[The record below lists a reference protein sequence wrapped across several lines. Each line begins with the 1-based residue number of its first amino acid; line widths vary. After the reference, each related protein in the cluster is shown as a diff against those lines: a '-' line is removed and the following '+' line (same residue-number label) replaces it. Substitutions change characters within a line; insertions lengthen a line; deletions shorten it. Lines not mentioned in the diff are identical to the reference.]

1 MGEIMDFLMFQ
12 LIHNSKT
19 PLYEQLYQSI
29 KKAIIN
35 GTIEEGIKLPSK
47 RKLAEYLAVS
57 QTTIEFA
64 YSQLVAEGFIVSE
77 PRRGYFVQN
86 LEELAIIE
94 QGIASIVPESTDT
107 SSFSVDLSTGKIDTD
122 SFPFKT
128 WRRYAKDIVNEENGE
143 LLQLGHPQGD
153 YLLRQQISSYLFQSR
168 GVKSTPEQIIL
179 GSGTEQIMPLI
190 IHLLGEKAVY
200 GFENPGYPLTHHLF
214 FNDSRMSVPI
224 AVDNDGV
231 IVSKLEQSFANVMY
245 VTPSHQF
252 PTGAVLSATRRNQLL
267 AWAYQQDNRYIIE
280 DDYDS
285 EFRYTGKPIPSLQ
298 GIDQNERVIYL
309 STFSKSLMPS
319 LRIAYAVLPK
329 SLILQYKQRFSY
341 YAATVPR
348 MDQHILANFMEDGY
362 FAKHLNR
369 MRKIY
374 KRKLEIITKTIL
386 QYHPTVSISGEQAG
400 MHILLTIR
408 TTKTETE
415 LVKLAEQADIRI
427 YGLQDYI
434 SSNLDEQT
442 FPKLVLG
449 FGGLKM
455 EQVASSI
462 HQLMKALE
470 IKKHRNS

>member
-1 MGEIMDFLMFQ
+1 MDFLMFQ
-12 LIHNSKT
+12 LIQESKT
-19 PLYEQLYQSI
+19 PLYEQLYSAI
-29 KKAIIN
+29 KEAIIN
-35 GTIEEGIKLPSK
+35 GAIEEGIKLPSK
-47 RKLAEYLAVS
+47 RKLADYLAVS

-64 YSQLVAEGFIVSE
+64 YSQLVAEGFISSE
-77 PRRGYFVQN
+77 PRRGYFVQS

-94 QGIASIVPESTDT
+94 QDTPSIIQEAHDIT
-107 SSFSVDLSTGKIDTD
+107 SFAIDFSPGKIDTD
-122 SFPFKT
+122 SFPFAT
-128 WRRYAKDIVNEENGE
+128 WRKYVKDIVNDENKD

-153 YLLRQQISSYLFQSR
+153 YGLRQQISSYLFQSR

-190 IHLLGEKAVY
+190 IHLLGDKAVY

-214 FNDSRMSVPI
+214 FKDSRKSLPI
-224 AVDNDGV
+224 SVDNDGV
-231 IVSKLEQSFANVMY
+231 IVAKLEQSFANVMY

-252 PTGAVLSATRRNQLL
+252 PTGAVLSATRRSQLL

-329 SLILQYKQRFSY
+329 TLLLQYKQRFSY
-341 YAATVPR
+341 YSATVPR
-348 MDQHILANFMEDGY
+348 MDQHLLTNFMEDGY
-362 FAKHLNR
+362 FAKHLNK

-374 KRKLEIITKTIL
+374 KRKLEIITKTIM
-386 QYHPTVSISGEQAG
+386 QYEPTVTISGEQAG

-408 TTKTETE
+408 TNKTEVE
-415 LVKLAEQADIRI
+415 LVNLAQQADIRI
-427 YGLQDYI
+427 YGLQEYI
-434 SSNLDEQT
+434 STELEEKT
-442 FPKLVLG
+442 APKLVLG
-449 FGGLKM
+449 FGGLKV
-455 EQVASSI
+455 EEVASSI
-462 HQLMKALE
+462 HQLMHALE
-470 IKKHRNS
+470 ITKTL

>member
-12 LIHNSKT
+12 LVHDSKT

-29 KKAIIN
+29 KKAIID

-64 YSQLVAEGFIVSE
+64 YSQLVAEGFILSA

-94 QGIASIVPESTDT
+94 QDNSTILPEATDVP
-107 SSFSVDLSTGKIDTD
+107 SFSIDLSTGKIDTD
-122 SFPFKT
+122 SFPFTT
-128 WRRYAKDIVNEENGE
+128 WRKYAKDIVNEDNRE

-153 YLLRQQISSYLFQSR
+153 YLIRQQISSYLFQSR
-168 GVKSTPEQIIL
+168 GVQSTPEQIIL

-190 IHLLGEKAVY
+190 VHLLGDKAVY

-214 FNDSRMSVPI
+214 FKDSRKSVPI
-224 AVDNDGV
+224 EVDNDGV
-231 IVSKLEQSFANVMY
+231 IVSKLEQSFVNVMY

-252 PTGAVLSATRRNQLL
+252 PTGAVLSATRRSQLL

-298 GIDQNERVIYL
+298 GIDQNERVIYM

-319 LRIAYAVLPK
+319 LRMAYAVLPK

-341 YAATVPR
+341 YSATVPR
-348 MDQHILANFMEDGY
+348 MDQHILANFMKDGY

-374 KRKLEIITKTIL
+374 KRKLDIITKTIL
-386 QYHPTVSISGEQAG
+386 QYHPFVTISGEQAG

-408 TTKTETE
+408 TTKTEAE

-427 YGLQDYI
+427 YGLQEYI
-434 SSNLDEQT
+434 SSELEEQT

-449 FGGLKM
+449 FGGLKI
-455 EQVASSI
+455 EKTADAI
-462 HQLMKALE
+462 HQLMHALNITKAP
-470 IKKHRNS
+470 

>member
-1 MGEIMDFLMFQ
+1 MMDFLMFQ
-12 LIHNSKT
+12 LIQESKT
-19 PLYEQLYQSI
+19 PLYEQLYRAI
-29 KKAIIN
+29 KEAIIN

-47 RKLAEYLAVS
+47 RKLADYLAVS

-64 YSQLVAEGFIVSE
+64 YSQLVAEGFISSE
-77 PRRGYFVQN
+77 PRRGYFVQS

-94 QGIASIVPESTDT
+94 QNSPSIMQEENNI
-107 SSFSVDLSTGKIDTD
+107 SSFSIEFSPGKIDTD
-122 SFPFKT
+122 SFPFAT
-128 WRRYAKDIVNEENGE
+128 WRKYAKDIVNDENKD

-153 YLLRQQISSYLFQSR
+153 YGLRQQISSYLFQSR

-190 IHLLGEKAVY
+190 IHLLGDKAVY

-214 FNDSRMSVPI
+214 FKDSRKSVPI
-224 AVDNDGV
+224 PVDDDG
-231 IVSKLEQSFANVMY
+231 IVVAKLEQTFANVMY

-252 PTGAVLSATRRNQLL
+252 PTGAVLSATRRSQLL

-285 EFRYTGKPIPSLQ
+285 EFRYTGKPIPALQ

-329 SLILQYKQRFSY
+329 SLLLQYKQRFSY
-341 YAATVPR
+341 YSATVPR

-362 FAKHLNR
+362 FAKHLNK

-374 KRKLEIITKTIL
+374 KRKLEIITKTIM
-386 QYHPTVSISGEQAG
+386 QYEPTVTISGEQAG
-400 MHILLTIR
+400 MHILLTIH
-408 TTKTETE
+408 TTKPETE
-415 LVKLAEQADIRI
+415 LVNRAKQADIRI
-427 YGLQDYI
+427 YGLQEYI
-434 SSNLDEQT
+434 SSELEEKAV
-442 FPKLVLG
+442 PKLVLG
-449 FGGLKM
+449 FGGLKV
-455 EQVASSI
+455 EEVASSI
-462 HQLMKALE
+462 HQLMHALE
-470 IKKHRNS
+470 ITKTL

>member
-1 MGEIMDFLMFQ
+1 MDFLMFQ
-12 LIHNSKT
+12 LIPESKT
-19 PLYEQLYQSI
+19 PLYEQLYRAI
-29 KKAIIN
+29 KEAIIN
-35 GTIEEGIKLPSK
+35 GTIKEGIKLPSK
-47 RKLAEYLAVS
+47 RKLADYLAVS

-64 YSQLVAEGFIVSE
+64 YSQLVAEGFISSE

-94 QGIASIVPESTDT
+94 QEIPSIMQEAIEIP
-107 SSFSVDLSTGKIDTD
+107 SFSIDFSPGKIDTD
-122 SFPFKT
+122 FFPFAT
-128 WRRYAKDIVNEENGE
+128 WRKYAKDIVNDENKD

-153 YLLRQQISSYLFQSR
+153 YVLRQQISSYLFQSR

-200 GFENPGYPLTHHLF
+200 AFENPGYPLTHHLF
-214 FNDSRMSVPI
+214 FKDSRKSVPI
-224 AVDNDGV
+224 PVDDDGV
-231 IVSKLEQSFANVMY
+231 IVSKLEHSYANVMY

-252 PTGAVLSATRRNQLL
+252 PTGAVLSATRRSQLL
-267 AWAYQQDNRYIIE
+267 SWAYQQDNRYIIE

-319 LRIAYAVLPK
+319 LRMAYAVLPK

-341 YAATVPR
+341 YSATVPR
-348 MDQHILANFMEDGY
+348 MDQHILANFMEDGH
-362 FAKHLNR
+362 FAKHLNK

-374 KRKLEIITKTIL
+374 KRKLEIITKTIM
-386 QYHPTVSISGEQAG
+386 QYEPSVTISGEQAG
-400 MHILLTIR
+400 MHLLLTIH
-408 TTKTETE
+408 TTKTEQE
-415 LVKLAEQADIRI
+415 LVNLAKQSDIRI
-427 YGLQDYI
+427 YGLQEYV
-434 SSNLDEQT
+434 SSELEDDS

-449 FGGLKM
+449 FGGLQLG
-455 EQVASSI
+455 EVSSSI
-462 HQLMKALE
+462 HQLMHALE
-470 IKKHRNS
+470 IAKAP

>member
-1 MGEIMDFLMFQ
+1 MGDIMDFLMFQ
-12 LIHNSKT
+12 LVQQSKT
-19 PLYEQLYQSI
+19 PLYEQLYSAI
-29 KKAIIN
+29 KEAIIN
-35 GTIEEGIKLPSK
+35 GTIGEGMKLPSK

-64 YSQLVAEGFIVSE
+64 YSQLIAEGFISSE
-77 PRRGYFVQN
+77 PRRGYYVEN
-86 LEELAIIE
+86 LEELALIE
-94 QGIASIVPESTDT
+94 QNNPSIMSEENDIPSY
-107 SSFSVDLSTGKIDTD
+107 SIDLSTGKIDTD
-122 SFPFKT
+122 SFPFTT
-128 WRRYAKDIVNEENGE
+128 WRKYAKDIMNEENRD

-153 YLLRQQISSYLFQSR
+153 YLLRQQISSYLYQSR

-190 IHLLGEKAVY
+190 IQLLGNDAVY

-214 FNDSRMSVPI
+214 FKDSRKSIPI
-224 AVDNDGV
+224 AIDNDGV
-231 IVSKLEQSFANVMY
+231 VVSKLEQTLANVMY

-252 PTGAVLSATRRNQLL
+252 PTGAVLSATRRSQLL
-267 AWAYQQDNRYIIE
+267 AWAYQQKNRFIIE

-329 SLILQYKQRFSY
+329 SLIIQYKQKFSY

-348 MDQHILANFMEDGY
+348 MDQHILAKFMEDGY

-374 KRKLEIITKTIL
+374 KRKLDIITKTII
-386 QYHPTVSISGEQAG
+386 QYQPTVTISGEQAG
-400 MHILLTIR
+400 MHILLTIH

-415 LVKLAEQADIRI
+415 LVKLAEQSDIRI
-427 YGLQDYI
+427 YGLQEYI
-434 SSNLDEQT
+434 STEREEQT
-442 FPKLVLG
+442 IPKLVLG
-449 FGGLKM
+449 FGGLKI

-462 HQLMKALE
+462 HQLMHALQITKAP
-470 IKKHRNS
+470 